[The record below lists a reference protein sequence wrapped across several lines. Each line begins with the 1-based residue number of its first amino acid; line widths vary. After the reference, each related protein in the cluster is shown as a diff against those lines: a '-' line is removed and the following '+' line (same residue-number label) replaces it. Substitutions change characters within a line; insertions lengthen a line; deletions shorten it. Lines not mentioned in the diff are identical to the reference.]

1 MGVSTFRLFVVDD
14 EESVREGVR
23 IALEPGYR
31 VRTFADGESAVEAL
45 KEETPDLILMDIG
58 LPGMSGID
66 AIRAVKD
73 FRPEVQIVVIT
84 AYEDVQ
90 TVVAAMKC
98 GAFDY
103 VVKPLHAETLET
115 TIGNALETV
124 RLQKEVRE
132 LQERCLRENVPL
144 FVGESNAIRDVME
157 FVDSAARSPDTPVLI
172 IGPTGTGKE
181 LIASAIHYRSPN
193 FRGPLVSVNCAAI
206 PKELIE
212 SELFGYEKGAFTGA
226 SLSGKRG
233 LVEEA
238 SGGTLFLDEVGDLCP
253 KAQAKLLRFLEDGEF
268 YRVGGTR
275 RLQSSARILSATN
288 KDLEAHVENGSFRED
303 LYYRLAVIRVA
314 VPSLS
319 ERREDILPIARHF
332 LVEFSRK
339 FGKNFTGYARESEK
353 ALVEHPWE
361 GNVRELR
368 NVVERAALTGK
379 GPEVTSTDLRLASRS
394 NGTGKSEPV
403 GGVSVPPLTF
413 GGVDLAS
420 VQDSIEKHYI
430 GEALRLTGGTETKA
444 AQLLNINY
452 HTFRYRRKK
461 FDL

>member
-1 MGVSTFRLFVVDD
+1 ML
-14 EESVREGVR
+14 
-23 IALEPGYR
+23 
-31 VRTFADGESAVEAL
+31 TFADGESALEAV
-45 KEETPDLILMDIG
+45 KEGPPDLILMDIG
-58 LPGMSGID
+58 LPGMSGIE
-66 AIRAVKD
+66 AIRAVKS

-84 AYEDVQ
+84 AYEDVP
-90 TVVAAMKC
+90 TVVEAMKC

-115 TIGNALETV
+115 TIGNALESV
-124 RLQKEVRE
+124 RLQREVRE
-132 LQERCLRENVPL
+132 LQARCLRDNVPL
-144 FVGESNAIRDVME
+144 FVGESHAIRDVME
-157 FVDSAARSPDTPVLI
+157 FVESAAKSPDTPVLVL
-172 IGPTGTGKE
+172 GPTGTGKE

-193 FRGPLVSVNCAAI
+193 FRGPLVNVNCAAI

-226 SLSGKRG
+226 SPSGKRG

-275 RLQSSARILSATN
+275 RLQSSARIVSATN
-288 KDLEAHVENGSFRED
+288 KELEALVENGSFRED

-339 FGKNFTGYARESEK
+339 FGKTYTGFAKESEK
-353 ALVEHPWE
+353 ALVEHAWE

-379 GPEVTSTDLRLASRS
+379 GREITAADLRLASRG
-394 NGTGKSEPV
+394 NGTHQ
-403 GGVSVPPLTF
+403 GGSMGGISVPPLTA
-413 GGVDLAS
+413 GGVDLATL
-420 VQDSIEKHYI
+420 QDSIEKHYI
-430 GEALRLTGGTETKA
+430 VEALRLSGGTETKA
-444 AQLLNINY
+444 AQLLNVNY
-452 HTFRYRRKK
+452 HTFRYRRNK
-461 FDL
+461 FGL